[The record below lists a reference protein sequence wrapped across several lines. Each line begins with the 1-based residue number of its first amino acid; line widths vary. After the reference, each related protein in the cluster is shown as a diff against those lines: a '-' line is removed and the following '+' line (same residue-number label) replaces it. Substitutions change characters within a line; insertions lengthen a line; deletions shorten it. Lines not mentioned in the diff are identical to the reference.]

1 MTVDAAGIRAEI
13 DASAR
18 SLLIR
23 EPYYGHLLVGMIR
36 LVTDGDAGI
45 RLVPAGP
52 APGLAVDATG
62 WAELSPAARTAC
74 LRHELLHLTLKH
86 PLRASAFPAVQ

>member
-1 MTVDAAGIRAEI
+1 MSPGLAGIRAEI
-13 DASAR
+13 DAAAR
-18 SLLIR
+18 DLLIR

-52 APGLAVDATG
+52 APGLAVSAAG
-62 WAELSPAARTAC
+62 WADL
-74 LRHELLHLTLKH
+74 
-86 PLRASAFPAVQ
+86 